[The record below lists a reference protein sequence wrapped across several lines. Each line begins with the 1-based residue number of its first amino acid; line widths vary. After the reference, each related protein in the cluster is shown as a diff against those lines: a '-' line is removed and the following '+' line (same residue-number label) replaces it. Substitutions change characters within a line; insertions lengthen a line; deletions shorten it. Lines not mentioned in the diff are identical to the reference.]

1 MGDFMPKIENQ
12 MGDIMPKTENQM
24 GNFMPKMGDLASQI
38 GALYIAQRG
47 RFLLQNGN
55 FPRCVEQ
62 VDDKGGS
69 KYSIPWKIRSFLENG
84 KSLSFPWKY

>member
-1 MGDFMPKIENQ
+1 MPKMENQ

-47 RFLLQNGN
+47 EIFAVNWQFSAL
-55 FPRCVEQ
+55 C
-62 VDDKGGS
+62 
-69 KYSIPWKIRSFLENG
+69 
-84 KSLSFPWKY
+84 

>member
-1 MGDFMPKIENQ
+1 MLEEGFVPANYKIFCAKNGKSNGRFHAKKIENQ

-47 RFLLQNGN
+47 RFLLRNGN
-55 FPRCVEQ
+55 FPRCVE
-62 VDDKGGS
+62 
-69 KYSIPWKIRSFLENG
+69 
-84 KSLSFPWKY
+84 